1 MNHLDR
7 CQTDL
12 DVTIVRADSPTTHIA
27 TITET
32 QADGVRSYTLTL
44 AQHTPPTPGEP
55 EKLPLVVPVA
65 VGTAPPSHL
74 LAVPQLP
81 EVAFHVNV
89 SARAELVAQAKT
101 KPQSRKEKTEAR
113 RNRTAGKNG

>member
-32 QADGVRSYTLTL
+32 QADEVRSYTLTL
-44 AQHTPPTPGEP
+44 PDETTAGQDDAIGAAAYQAIRDRTHDLQAAAAAPAGGYLPPWI
-55 EKLPLVVPVA
+55 
-65 VGTAPPSHL
+65 
-74 LAVPQLP
+74 
-81 EVAFHVNV
+81 
-89 SARAELVAQAKT
+89 
-101 KPQSRKEKTEAR
+101 TEAWPGGIYPLHHR
-113 RNRTAGKNG
+113 DIWPPFLTA

>member
-44 AQHTPPTPGEP
+44 PDETTAGQDDAIGAAAYQAIRARTHDLQAAAAAPADGYPPPWI
-55 EKLPLVVPVA
+55 
-65 VGTAPPSHL
+65 
-74 LAVPQLP
+74 
-81 EVAFHVNV
+81 
-89 SARAELVAQAKT
+89 
-101 KPQSRKEKTEAR
+101 TEAWPDGIYR
-113 RNRTAGKNG
+113 LRHRDIWPPFLTA

>member
-44 AQHTPPTPGEP
+44 PDETTAGQDDAIGAAAYQAIRDRTHDLQEAAAPTGARRGSARPVDAG
-55 EKLPLVVPVA
+55 LPHRLQA
-65 VGTAPPSHL
+65 H
-74 LAVPQLP
+74 LAVQ
-81 EVAFHVNV
+81 
-89 SARAELVAQAKT
+89 
-101 KPQSRKEKTEAR
+101 
-113 RNRTAGKNG
+113 